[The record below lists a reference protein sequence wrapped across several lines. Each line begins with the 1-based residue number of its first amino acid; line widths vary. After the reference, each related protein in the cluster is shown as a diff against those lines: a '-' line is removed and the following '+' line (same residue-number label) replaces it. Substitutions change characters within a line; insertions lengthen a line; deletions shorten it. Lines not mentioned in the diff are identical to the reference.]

1 VQLLLSTLSDFVVI
15 ANKIK
20 LSKVVGTTM
29 IDFWFELKDNYEI
42 HYKPKTSSITIIEK
56 IH

>member
-42 HYKPKTSSITIIEK
+42 HYQAKTSSITIIEK